1 MKSAKKEKL
10 EEKSFFMLK
19 KSFNIPTS
27 ILINFLILDN
37 LTRFLIIQNNV
48 GIQKY
53 IKIPN
58 FITFSKTQQLLNFNY
73 FKDGQATK
81 FFRVFFSIYQELN
94 YKIFETIMIRGV
106 GLKITLISQPIKLL
120 QLKLGYSHQILL
132 SVPAGLNIT
141 VKKKKLLVEGADKVM
156 VGNFANKI
164 VNFKSLNNY
173 TGKGL
178 WLKSYQKFI
187 LKEIKKI

>member
-1 MKSAKKEKL
+1 
-10 EEKSFFMLK
+10 MLK
-19 KSFNIPTS
+19 KSFIIPNS
-27 ILINFLILDN
+27 ILIHFFTVENS
-37 LTRFLIIQNNV
+37 TRFLILQNNA

-53 IKIPN
+53 IRIPN

-73 FKDGQATK
+73 CKDVQVTK

-106 GLKITLISQPIKLL
+106 GLKVTLITQPTKLL

-132 SVPAGLNIT
+132 FIPIGVNVT
-141 VKKKKLLVEGADKVM
+141 VKKKKLLVEGVDKVS

-178 WLKSYQKFI
+178 WLKTYQKFI